1 METIQSLA
9 DGSTNYMHPTAYI
22 AEAKDMLNHGEMLH
36 SDDRDKFVT
45 AKQNKVDGLRDI
57 LRAIPRTTLPEGH
70 KAFPVIWAFKRK
82 RNPDWSIAKWK
93 ACLNVHGGRQRYGIN
108 YWDTLP

>member
-57 LRAIPRTTLPEGH
+57 LRPIPRTDLPEGH
-70 KAFPVIWAFKRK
+70 KALPAD
-82 RNPDWSIAKWK
+82 PDWSIAKWK
-93 ACLNVHGGRQRYGIN
+93 ARLNVHGGRQR
-108 YWDTLP
+108 